1 MVFLV
6 CVCVGGGKD
15 VVKIPIYLCSDV
27 YFFFDMFFKKPLFVI
42 DLLIFN
48 LGV

>member
-15 VVKIPIYLCSDV
+15 VVKILIYLCSDV
-27 YFFFDMFFKKPLFVI
+27 SILLFCYVFSKNRF
-42 DLLIFN
+42 LSY
-48 LGV
+48 